1 MRGKCNRLQALVL
14 NVCLY
19 AYYICCLIRTSF
31 GVDIIGRIKRI
42 YYRSYFFTKS
52 MYIVNL
58 VRVSCHH
65 KEELRVPCEY
75 VIQAVKKTP
84 KQTLKNTRIFH
95 SKLSLRVKSPTGPT
109 LLLFNLDS
117 KHIGSCEGHMEIT
130 VALEKAKP
138 ATTKLHFFFNCLI

>member
-1 MRGKCNRLQALVL
+1 MRGNCNRLQALVS

-19 AYYICCLIRTSF
+19 AYYLHCLIRTSF
-31 GVDIIGRIKRI
+31 AVDISYRIK
-42 YYRSYFFTKS
+42 RSYFFTKS

-84 KQTLKNTRIFH
+84 KQTLKNT
-95 SKLSLRVKSPTGPT
+95 
-109 LLLFNLDS
+109 
-117 KHIGSCEGHMEIT
+117 
-130 VALEKAKP
+130 P
-138 ATTKLHFFFNCLI
+138 AFFIQNCHYA